1 METFIKLK
9 WKEKKSKV
17 KEKKKRDRK
26 NKERNNYYNKHVKNI
41 VRVVDRLND
50 NGI

>member
-26 NKERNNYYNKHVKNI
+26 NEERNNYYNKHVKNI
-41 VRVVDRLND
+41 VGVVDRLND